1 MDTTTMNLPTDLVET
16 LDATA
21 RRRGTTPAELM
32 RDALAAYEG
41 HSDVEPEGHGGGNP
55 ALTSRFSAARLP
67 ETEREPVQEGNDRR
81 FASLGV
87 GESRLP
93 SWFGIAEAPDDGY
106 DSSNIKDWIRKTWNP
121 E

>member
-1 MDTTTMNLPTDLVET
+1 MNLPTDLVET

-21 RRRGTTPAELM
+21 RRRGTTPADLM

-41 HSDVEPEGHGGGNP
+41 RSDVESEHHDGGDSIP
-55 ALTSRFSAARLP
+55 PSQFSAARMP
-67 ETEREPVQEGNDRR
+67 ETDRDPVPEDSDRR

-93 SWFGIAEAPDDGY
+93 SWFGIADAPDDGY